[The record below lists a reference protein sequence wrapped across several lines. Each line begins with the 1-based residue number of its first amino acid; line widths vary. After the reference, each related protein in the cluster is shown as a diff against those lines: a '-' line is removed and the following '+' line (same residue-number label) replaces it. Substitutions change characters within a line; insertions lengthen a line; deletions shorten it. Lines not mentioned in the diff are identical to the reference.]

1 QSAVDLCG
9 AHTERDGDTDHRCK
23 YGEHVNNNAHR
34 AVDLISQ
41 YRPQSFGKQPAVPF
55 SELGVSECQSYSTVH
70 APRMCAPMENGGPDG
85 FKNGLLSL
93 GIGCGKA
100 DILCNGFGSSV
111 ESIPHPHTGS
121 EHLGKPGTR
130 AEVRFMMRFAELQ
143 FLYGAEDKEDVE
155 ECHG

>member
-1 QSAVDLCG
+1 VDLCG
-9 AHTERDGDTDHRCK
+9 AHTERDGNTDHRCK

-93 GIGCGKA
+93 GIGCGRDLKSTR
-100 DILCNGFGSSV
+100 LNSSHV
-111 ESIPHPHTGS
+111 SI
-121 EHLGKPGTR
+121 
-130 AEVRFMMRFAELQ
+130 AYAVF
-143 FLYGAEDKEDVE
+143 FLTKK
-155 ECHG
+155 